1 VAVIIGASLALL
13 LDDLHERLMLGD
25 AGANVVG
32 AVLGLGAVLTCAS
45 NTRLIALAVVA
56 GLNVLSELVSFSR
69 LIDAVPPLRFLD
81 RTGRLP

>member
-1 VAVIIGASLALL
+1 
-13 LDDLHERLMLGD
+13 
-25 AGANVVG
+25 
-32 AVLGLGAVLTCAS
+32 VLGLGAVLTCAS